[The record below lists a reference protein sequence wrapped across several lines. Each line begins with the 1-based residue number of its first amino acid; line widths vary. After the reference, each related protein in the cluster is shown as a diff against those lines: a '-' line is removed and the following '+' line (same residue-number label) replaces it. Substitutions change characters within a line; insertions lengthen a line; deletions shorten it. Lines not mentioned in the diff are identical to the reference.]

1 MRLKSAWGQELCHV
15 LLLPCRDPGLLA
27 CQDYV
32 EYPDGFHREIYT
44 ESKEIWSV
52 KSPWNHR
59 EKTREMTVKNP

>member
-52 KSPWNHR
+52 KVR
-59 EKTREMTVKNP
+59 GTIVKNPVK